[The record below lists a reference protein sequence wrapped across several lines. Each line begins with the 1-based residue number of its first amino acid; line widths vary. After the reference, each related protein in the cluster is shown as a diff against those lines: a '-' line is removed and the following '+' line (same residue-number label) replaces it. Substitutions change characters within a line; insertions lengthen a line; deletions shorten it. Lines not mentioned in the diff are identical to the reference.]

1 MKKLTVK
8 MQKAITIGICILL
21 GMVTL
26 IVVNQNKA
34 PESVATTQ
42 SATTSTNTDT
52 IEMFDPAPDIELT
65 SLGQF
70 VNDERGKAGLQPLTR
85 DPLLDKSAQEK
96 CDDMVAKDYWSH
108 DAPDGTEPWVFIKKY
123 NVYRT
128 AGENLAYGFDSAKN
142 VVSGWMASE
151 GHRKNILNASF
162 TNVGYA
168 QCKYPT
174 SSKEG
179 KQTLIVQHLTDNPT
193 NS

>member
-108 DAPDGTEPWVFIKKY
+108 DAPDGSTPWDFIKKY
-123 NVYRT
+123 NVYSV
-128 AGENLAYGFDSAKN
+128 AGENLAYGWRDASSIVA
-142 VVSGWMASE
+142 GWMNSPE
-151 GHRKNILNASF
+151 HRKNILDGDF

-168 QCKYPT
+168 QCKSNNYQA
-174 SSKEG
+174 KG
-179 KQTLIVQHLTDNPT
+179 KQTIVVQHLANAPI
-193 NS
+193 N